1 MELIR
6 INERKIKI
14 MLTPSDM
21 TQFELKADRIGED
34 SEEAHRA
41 FRHLL
46 DEVRRQTDLE
56 LDDRRIAVQYFPS
69 REGGC
74 EMFVSSSQPICAGK
88 EKKKEKEKL
97 PALPAC
103 REEKTISGFR
113 RDGAYRFDSLDAL
126 LRVCERLRGVGYI
139 GESEAYKDEQNRY
152 FLLLRFLS
160 PSPFALPDSLAF
172 VNEYGRLENA
182 SQLRLYFR
190 EHARLIRSP
199 DAVETLAGLR

>member
-88 EKKKEKEKL
+88 EKKKV
-97 PALPAC
+97 
-103 REEKTISGFR
+103 T
-113 RDGAYRFDSLDAL
+113 SLS
-126 LRVCERLRGVGYI
+126 VTTSC
-139 GESEAYKDEQNRY
+139 ST
-152 FLLLRFLS
+152 S
-160 PSPFALPDSLAF
+160 S
-172 VNEYGRLENA
+172 
-182 SQLRLYFR
+182 
-190 EHARLIRSP
+190 
-199 DAVETLAGLR
+199 TAGSSVV